1 MVRLIPTPGSA
12 NPPIRLIPMTKG
24 ITATSPTTPEIAVA
38 GSHQDSSLKTPQAA
52 AANLHAD
59 RQGSEASVTDPSV

>member
-1 MVRLIPTPGSA
+1 
-12 NPPIRLIPMTKG
+12 MTKG
-24 ITATSPTTPEIAVA
+24 ITTTSPTTPEIAVA

-59 RQGSEASVTDPSV
+59 RQGSEAGVTDPSV